1 MGQRS
6 ISSQEPKEDM
16 MKGDWIK
23 RVWVVGA
30 GTMGHSLAMVFA
42 QAGHEVDLVDVNP
55 ELFGKALSQG
65 H

>member
-1 MGQRS
+1 
-6 ISSQEPKEDM
+6 

-30 GTMGHSLAMVFA
+30 GTMGNSLAMVFA
-42 QAGHEVDLVDVNP
+42 QAVHEVDLVDVNP
-55 ELFGKALSQG
+55 EHLGKALGQR

>member
-1 MGQRS
+1 
-6 ISSQEPKEDM
+6 